1 MVSLNLET
9 WSALAPGLD
18 TKASWQAW
26 FDSSS
31 DDGPAETSPA
41 LKQIPALLRRR
52 FTTLGK
58 YAAASTLNVLAEN
71 QSMPGIFASRHG
83 DTGLTLSLLEEIARD
98 QPISPTGFSL
108 AVHNAVAGIISIAR
122 KDKSPITAISA
133 MNGLLLQTL
142 FEAAAQLERHER
154 VFCVVYDIP
163 LPALYQPYELSV
175 PFPLALAFVVSRS
188 DDAKANLT
196 LQPTTQA
203 CSELSTYQEIFQ
215 FIKVLMDEKGSLMMN
230 VNQANWHL
238 AVDARQ

>member
-1 MVSLNLET
+1 MVSLSLET

-18 TKASWQAW
+18 TKASWQTW
-26 FDSSS
+26 FDGLS
-31 DDGPAETSPA
+31 DNEFEETSPV

-71 QSMPGIFASRHG
+71 QKMPGIFASRHG
-83 DTGLTLSLLEEIARD
+83 DTGLTLSLLEEIAQD

-142 FEAAAQLERHER
+142 FEAAAQLETHER

-163 LPALYQPYELSV
+163 LPALYRPYEISA
-175 PFPLALAFVVSRS
+175 PFPLALAFVVSRPS
-188 DDAKANLT
+188 VSKANLT
-196 LQPTTQA
+196 LKSTMEA
-203 CSELSTYQEIFQ
+203 GSELSTYDEIFE
-215 FIKVLMDEKGSLMMN
+215 FIKLLIAGQGSLVMN
-230 VNQANWHL
+230 VNQANWL
-238 AVDARQ
+238 MTMDAGE